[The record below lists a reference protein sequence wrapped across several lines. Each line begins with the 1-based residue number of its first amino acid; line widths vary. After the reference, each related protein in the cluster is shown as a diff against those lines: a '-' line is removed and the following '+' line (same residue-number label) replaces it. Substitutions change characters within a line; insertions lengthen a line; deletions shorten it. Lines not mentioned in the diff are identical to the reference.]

1 MYERSRIF
9 FCVFFF
15 YPTFVALMKFKK
27 TALLF
32 IFITILVDVIG
43 IGIILPIIPELIM
56 ELTGEGIDMA
66 VIYGM
71 WLTTAFAGMQFL
83 FSPVLGE
90 ISDRYGRR
98 PILLIAL
105 LGLSI
110 DYLIHAWAA
119 TITWLFLGRF
129 LAGITGASFTVA
141 SAYIA
146 DVSTKE
152 NKAKNFG
159 LIGAAF
165 GLGFIIGPGIGGFF
179 GEINIRLPFYIA
191 AALTFANFLFGWFFV
206 PESLSAENRR
216 SINILKMI
224 PGVSLA
230 ALRNYKG
237 VLLLILAFF
246 LANLAGQ
253 ALPSTWSYYGIERYQ
268 WNPREIGGS
277 LMVVGLLVAIV
288 QGFLVGMLVKKFGK
302 KVVVTAGFLLW
313 TVGMFLF
320 SLANEPWMLYAFLIP
335 YALGGVAGP
344 TVQGLISNQVSEK
357 EQGNLQGSITG
368 LVSITAILGQLIFSP
383 VFYFFIRPE
392 GNVYFPGA
400 PYTLASFFLIVAFLC
415 ATLAMKRINLSD
427 ETDSETVDTEEVMA
441 E

>member
-1 MYERSRIF
+1 
-9 FCVFFF
+9 
-15 YPTFVALMKFKK
+15 MKSKK

-43 IGIILPIIPELIM
+43 IGIILPIIPDLIM
-56 ELTGEGIDMA
+56 ELTGEGNHMA
-66 VIYGM
+66 IIYGM

-98 PILLIAL
+98 PILLLAL

-110 DYLIHAWAA
+110 DYLIHAWAP

-165 GLGFIIGPGIGGFF
+165 GIGFIIGPGIGGFF
-179 GEINIRLPFYIA
+179 GEIDIRLPFYIA
-191 AALTFANFLFGWFFV
+191 AGLTFANFLFGYFFV
-206 PESLSAENRR
+206 PESLTPENRR
-216 SINILKMI
+216 QINFSKMI
-224 PGVSLA
+224 PGVSLF

-237 VLLLILAFF
+237 ILLLISAFF

-253 ALPSTWSYYGIERYQ
+253 ALPSTWSYYGIERYD
-268 WNPREIGGS
+268 WNPKQIGLS

-288 QGFLVGMLVKKFGK
+288 QGYLVGKIVTKFGK
-302 KVVVTAGFLLW
+302 RKVITFGFLLW

-320 SLANEPWMLYAFLIP
+320 AFAKEPWMLYAFLIP
-335 YALGGVAGP
+335 YALGGIAGP
-344 TVQGLISNQVSEK
+344 TVQGVISNQVSEK
-357 EQGNLQGSITG
+357 EQGILQGSITG
-368 LVSITAILGQLIFSP
+368 LVSITAILGQFIFAP
-383 VFYFFIRPE
+383 VFYYFIRPE
-392 GNVYFPGA
+392 ASIYFPGA
-400 PYTLASFFLIVAFLC
+400 PYALAALFLLAAFILASTAI
-415 ATLAMKRINLSD
+415 KRMD
-427 ETDSETVDTEEVMA
+427 VEPE
-441 E
+441 

>member
-1 MYERSRIF
+1 MWGF
-9 FCVFFF
+9 VFLTDFCR
-15 YPTFVALMKFKK
+15 PMNTKK

-56 ELTGEGIDMA
+56 ELTGEGTSTA

-90 ISDRYGRR
+90 ISDRFGRR
-98 PILLIAL
+98 PILLLAL

-110 DYLIHAWAA
+110 DYLIHAWAP

-146 DVSTKE
+146 DISAPDE
-152 NKAKNFG
+152 KAKNFG

-179 GEINIRLPFYIA
+179 GEIDIRLPFYIA
-191 AALTFANFLFGWFFV
+191 AGLTFANFVFGYFFV
-206 PESLSAENRR
+206 PESLTTENRR
-216 SINILKMI
+216 PINVLKMI
-224 PGVSLA
+224 PGVSLIS
-230 ALRNYKG
+230 LRNYKG
-237 VLLLILAFF
+237 VLLLIFAFF

-253 ALPSTWSYYGIERYQ
+253 ALPSTWSYYGIERYD
-268 WNPREIGGS
+268 WSPKDIGIS
-277 LMVVGLLVAIV
+277 LMVVGLLVAIA
-288 QGFLVGMLVKKFGK
+288 QGFLVSMAVRKFGK
-302 KVVVTAGFLLW
+302 RNVVVFGFLMW
-313 TVGMFLF
+313 TIGMFLF
-320 SLANEPWMLYAFLIP
+320 SLAEEPWMLYAFLIP

-344 TVQGLISNQVSEK
+344 TVQGIISNQVSEK
-357 EQGNLQGSITG
+357 EQGNLQGAITG
-368 LVSITAILGQLIFSP
+368 LISVTAILGQLIFSP

-392 GNVYFPGA
+392 GSVYFPGA
-400 PYTLASFFLIVAFLC
+400 PYVLAATFLFVALLF
-415 ATLAMKRINLSD
+415 AVMAMKKIEIN
-427 ETDSETVDTEEVMA
+427 EEKQRV
-441 E
+441 

>member
-1 MYERSRIF
+1 
-9 FCVFFF
+9 
-15 YPTFVALMKFKK
+15 MKSNK

-43 IGIILPIIPELIM
+43 IGIILPIIPDLIM
-56 ELTGEGIDMA
+56 ELTGEGNHMA
-66 VIYGM
+66 IIYGM

-90 ISDRYGRR
+90 ISDKFGRR

-110 DYLIHAWAA
+110 DYLIHAWAPS
-119 TITWLFLGRF
+119 IVWLFLGRF

-165 GLGFIIGPGIGGFF
+165 GIGFIIGPGIGGFF
-179 GEINIRLPFYIA
+179 GEIDIRLPFYIA
-191 AALTFANFLFGWFFV
+191 AGLTFTNFLFGYFFV
-206 PESLSAENRR
+206 PESLTMENRR
-216 SINILKMI
+216 QINYAKMI
-224 PGVSLA
+224 PGVSLF

-237 VLLLILAFF
+237 ILLLISAFF

-253 ALPSTWSYYGIERYQ
+253 ALPSTWSYYGIERYD
-268 WNPREIGGS
+268 WNPRQIGLS
-277 LMVVGLLVAIV
+277 LMVVGLLVAVV
-288 QGFLVGMLVKKFGK
+288 QGFLVGKLVTKFGK
-302 KVVVTAGFLLW
+302 RKVIIYGFLLW

-320 SLANEPWMLYAFLIP
+320 SFAHEPWMLYAFLIP
-335 YALGGVAGP
+335 YALGGIAGP
-344 TVQGLISNQVSEK
+344 TVQGVISNQVSEK
-357 EQGNLQGSITG
+357 EQGILQGSITG
-368 LVSITAILGQLIFSP
+368 LVSITAILGQFIFAP
-383 VFYFFIRPE
+383 VFYYFIRPE
-392 GNVYFPGA
+392 TSIYFPGA
-400 PYTLASFFLIVAFLC
+400 PYALAAVLLLIAFIL
-415 ATLAMKRINLSD
+415 ATTAIKRMNV
-427 ETDSETVDTEEVMA
+427 EPE
-441 E
+441 

>member
-1 MYERSRIF
+1 
-9 FCVFFF
+9 
-15 YPTFVALMKFKK
+15 MKSKK

-43 IGIILPIIPELIM
+43 IGIILPIIPDLIM
-56 ELTGEGIDMA
+56 ELTGEGTAMA

-90 ISDRYGRR
+90 ISDRFGRR

-110 DYLIHAWAA
+110 DYLIHAWAP

-146 DVSTKE
+146 DISTKE
-152 NKAKNFG
+152 EKAKNFG

-179 GEINIRLPFYIA
+179 GELDIRLPFYIA
-191 AALTFANFLFGWFFV
+191 AGLTFANFLFGWFFV
-206 PESLSAENRR
+206 PESLTLENRR
-216 SINILKMI
+216 PINVLKMI
-224 PGVSLA
+224 PGVSLVS
-230 ALRNYKG
+230 LRNYKG
-237 VLLLILAFF
+237 VLLLIFAFF

-253 ALPSTWSYYGIERYQ
+253 ALPSTWSYYGIERYD
-268 WNPREIGGS
+268 WSPREIGIS
-277 LMVVGLLVAIV
+277 LMVVGLLVAIA
-288 QGFLVGMLVKKFGK
+288 QGFLVGVLVKKFGK
-302 KVVVTAGFLLW
+302 RTVVISGFLLW

-320 SLANEPWMLYAFLIP
+320 SLASEPWMLYAFLIP

-344 TVQGLISNQVSEK
+344 TVQGVISNQVSEK
-357 EQGNLQGSITG
+357 EQGNLQGAITG
-368 LVSITAILGQLIFSP
+368 LISVTAILGQLIFSP
-383 VFYFFIRPE
+383 VFYYFIRPE
-392 GNVYFPGA
+392 SDIYYPGA
-400 PYTLASFFLIVAFLC
+400 SYTLAALFLFIAFLF
-415 ATLAMKRINLSD
+415 ASLAMKRMDLSD
-427 ETDSETVDTEEVMA
+427 EITEVA
-441 E
+441 

>member
-1 MYERSRIF
+1 MTS
-9 FCVFFF
+9 
-15 YPTFVALMKFKK
+15 KK

-43 IGIILPIIPELIM
+43 IGIIIPIIPDLIM
-56 ELTGEGIDMA
+56 ELTGEGVHTA

-71 WLTTAFAGMQFL
+71 WLTTAYAGMQFL

-90 ISDRYGRR
+90 ISDQYGRR
-98 PILLIAL
+98 PILLMAL

-110 DYLIHAWAA
+110 DYLIHAWAP

-179 GEINIRLPFYIA
+179 GEIDIRLPFYIA
-191 AALTFANFLFGWFFV
+191 AGLTFANFLFGWFFV
-206 PESLSAENRR
+206 PESLAPENRR
-216 SINILKMI
+216 PLEFKKMM
-224 PGVSLA
+224 PGVSLVN
-230 ALRNYKG
+230 LRSYKG

-253 ALPSTWSYYGIERYQ
+253 ALPSTWSYYGIERYN
-268 WNPREIGGS
+268 WSPKEIGIS

-288 QGFLVGMLVKKFGK
+288 QGFLVGVVVRKFGK
-302 KVVVTAGFLLW
+302 RNAITIGFLFW
-313 TVGMFLF
+313 TIGMFLF
-320 SLANEPWMLYAFLIP
+320 SMATEPWMLYAFLIP

-344 TVQGLISNQVSEK
+344 TVQGVISNQVSEK
-357 EQGNLQGSITG
+357 EQGNLQGAITS
-368 LVSITAILGQLIFSP
+368 LLSITAILGQLVFSS
-383 VFYFFIRPE
+383 VFYFFIRPK
-392 GNVYFPGA
+392 GAIYFPGA
-400 PYTLASFFLIVAFLC
+400 PYALAALFLLIAFVIALW
-415 ATLAMKRINLSD
+415 AMKRMNLQNED
-427 ETDSETVDTEEVMA
+427 
-441 E
+441 